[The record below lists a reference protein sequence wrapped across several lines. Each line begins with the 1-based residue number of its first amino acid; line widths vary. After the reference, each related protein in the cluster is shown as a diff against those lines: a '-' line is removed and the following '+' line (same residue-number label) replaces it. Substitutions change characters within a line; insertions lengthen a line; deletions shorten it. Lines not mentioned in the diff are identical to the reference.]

1 MEEKPK
7 RSLTTILKNIFFGLL
22 IINFVP
28 SVFYSL
34 KDTFSSVAFPKAHV
48 AYMKLGEIN
57 DSTFYAKKL
66 RSCEKDSD
74 IKALLIKVESPGGI
88 SGSGEALFN
97 EIKKFKA
104 KKPVIA
110 FVENVCASAGYYA
123 VCSADKIIANGASL
137 VGSIG
142 TLMQVPNVKGLADV
156 CHVKVAYMHGGKF
169 KVAGNPV
176 RDLTDEEQQHLQD
189 LTLQSY
195 QLFVNDVARERKLDS
210 NKASEWADGK
220 VFTGSKALELGL
232 IDQIGSYS
240 DAVDEVK
247 KMLGLG
253 EDDEIT
259 FVPLKKKQN
268 PVMEFLA
275 GDQDFGSGMGSSSWS
290 KKVGMFLSNV
300 WSTFTGAQTRA
311 NMSLQS

>member
-7 RSLTTILKNIFFGLL
+7 RSLSTILKNIFFGLL

-28 SVFYSL
+28 IVFYSL
-34 KDTFSSVAFPKAHV
+34 KDTFSSVVFPKAHV

-66 RSCEKDSD
+66 RSVQKDSD

-123 VCSADKIIANGASL
+123 VCSADKIIANAASL

-142 TLMQVPNVKGLADV
+142 TLMQVPNVKGLADA
-156 CHVKVAYMHGGKF
+156 CHVKVAYINGGKF

-195 QLFVNDVARERKLDS
+195 QLFVNDVARERNLDS

-220 VFTGSKALELGL
+220 IFVGSKALELGL

-240 DAVDEVK
+240 DALDEVK
-247 KMLGLG
+247 KTLGLG

-259 FVPLKKKQN
+259 FVQLKKKQN
-268 PVMEFLA
+268 PVMELLA
-275 GDQDFGSGMGSSSWS
+275 GDQDFAGLGSSSWS

-311 NMSLQS
+311 GVALRA